1 MQSRT
6 FWDNFACHLH
16 VLMSKRGL
24 LHYHGITEIGN
35 YKQFLVLPTKYL
47 VVLHSVIHF
56 VIQPAGTS
64 VPVSP
69 PTSLAPFFA
78 SDVDALGASEHP
90 VTLACVAKVW
100 QRKQH
105 TGCTTTDT
113 VEKHFSAQIGSLS
126 TFYSIQCCFLQY
138 GSHDPG
144 IHMG

>member
-6 FWDNFACHLH
+6 FWDNFCLSLACFNEQ
-16 VLMSKRGL
+16 RGL
-24 LHYHGITEIGN
+24 LHYYGITEIGN

-47 VVLHSVIHF
+47 VVLHF

-78 SDVDALGASEHP
+78 SDVDALGTSEHP

-105 TGCTTTDT
+105 TGCTTTDI